1 MDVNTD
7 SPVLLVPVANAET
20 ADRLMDTAIDVAS
33 DRSLDVVLVHVVEVP
48 AQMPLSEGTRL
59 VDDEDEDLL
68 RQAARTAR
76 EADLSVDRRIR
87 LARDTA
93 TGIVGGAEEYGAATI
108 LMGWRGRPPRRDVV
122 LGSYL
127 DRVLKNAPCDVLVK
141 RIRGPTGPIDSVLV
155 PVARGAHNE
164 LARETAASV
173 ARRNGASV
181 LLLRVLP
188 AGASEGDR
196 EDAWALLRE
205 ARTPFDGVSEI
216 DEGITESDHV
226 AGAITDRTPEF
237 DLTLLG
243 ATEEGLLRRKLL
255 GIVSEGVGRH
265 AENTVII
272 AQRPLSRTSRL
283 LRLVRRS

>member
-1 MDVNTD
+1 
-7 SPVLLVPVANAET
+7 
-20 ADRLMDTAIDVAS
+20 MDTAIDVAS
-33 DRSLDVVLVHVVEVP
+33 DRSLDVVVVHVVEVP

-59 VDDEDEDLL
+59 VDDEDEEIL
-68 RQAARTAR
+68 RHAARAAR

-93 TGIVGGAEEYGAATI
+93 TGIVGAAEEYGAETV

-127 DRVLKNAPCDVLVK
+127 DRVMRNAPCDVLVK
-141 RIRGPTGPIDSVLV
+141 RIRGPSGPVDAILV
-155 PVARGAHNE
+155 PVARGAHGE
-164 LARETAASV
+164 LARESAASI
-173 ARRNGASV
+173 ARRNDASV
-181 LLLRVLP
+181 FLLHVLSTD
-188 AGASEGDR
+188 ASEADR
-196 EDAWALLRE
+196 ERAWELLRE

-226 AGAITDRTPEF
+226 AGAITDRTPEY
-237 DLTLLG
+237 DLTVLG

-255 GIVSEGVGRH
+255 GTVSDGVGRH

-272 AQRPLSRTSRL
+272 AHRPLSRTSRL
-283 LRLVRRS
+283 VRLVR

>member
-1 MDVNTD
+1 MNANAN

-33 DRSLDVVLVHVVEVP
+33 DRSLDVVVVHVVEVP

-59 VDDEDEDLL
+59 VDDEDEELL
-68 RQAARTAR
+68 RHAARTAR

-93 TGIVGGAEEYGAATI
+93 TGIVGAAEEYGAETI

-127 DRVLKNAPCDVLVK
+127 DRVLRNAPCDVLVK
-141 RIRGPTGPIDSVLV
+141 RIRGPSGPVDAVLV
-155 PVARGAHNE
+155 PVGRGPHNE
-164 LARETAASV
+164 LARESAASI
-173 ARRNGASV
+173 ARSNDARV
-181 LLLRVLP
+181 FLLHVLP
-188 AGASEGDR
+188 TDASEADR
-196 EDAWALLRE
+196 EAAWELLRE
-205 ARTPFDGVSEI
+205 ARTPFDGVPEI

-226 AGAITDRTPEF
+226 AGAITDRTPEY
-237 DLTLLG
+237 DLTVLG

-255 GIVSEGVGRH
+255 GTVSDGVGRH
-265 AENTVII
+265 AENTVLI
-272 AQRPLSRTSRL
+272 AHRPLSRTSRL
-283 LRLVRRS
+283 ARLVR